1 MPVLLQ
7 FDFPYQGP
15 FGPEM
20 SSAMEGLAQ
29 DIAAEPGLLFK
40 VWTESRAEAR
50 AGGVYL
56 FTDEASARAYQEK
69 HTARL
74 GQFGIGDIRAL
85 LFEVNEPLSR
95 ITRAPLQP

>member
-20 SSAMEGLAQ
+20 SAAMEGLSRE
-29 DIAAEPGLLFK
+29 IAEEPGLLWK
-40 VWTESRAEAR
+40 IWTESRSEAR
-50 AGGVYL
+50 SGGIYL

-69 HTARL
+69 HTVRL
-74 GQFGIGDIRAL
+74 GQFGIREIRAL
-85 LFEVNEPLSR
+85 LFDVNEPLSR